1 MELKNSLPICDRCG
15 KYLEN
20 GGDIC
25 SDCATM
31 PASFFI
37 SRAVGPYEESY
48 RIAIKVFK
56 FLCRK
61 YLGVK
66 MGKMMAEVV
75 KAEPRFSPID
85 IIVPVPISQKN
96 LRERGFNQ
104 TEILAAQIG
113 RELRIK
119 TDPYILQRVKETPPQ
134 RELSREER
142 QINLLYAF
150 QVQQPGKIL
159 NKNILLVDDVF
170 TTGSTSR
177 ECARVLL
184 QAGVDKVYVI
194 TWATGKGF

>member
-1 MELKNSLPICDRCG
+1 MGLKDSLPICDKCG

-20 GGDIC
+20 GGSFC
-25 SDCATM
+25 MDCITM
-31 PASFFI
+31 PPSFYI
-37 SRAVGPYEESY
+37 ARAVGPYEDTY

-75 KAEPRFSPID
+75 KAEPRFQSID
-85 IIVPVPISQKN
+85 MIIPVPISQKN

-104 TEILAAQIG
+104 TEILASQISK
-113 RELRIK
+113 ELSIRV
-119 TDPYILQRVKETPPQ
+119 DSQILQRIKEVPSQ

-150 QVQQPGKIL
+150 EVKEPSKIIG
-159 NKNILLVDDVF
+159 KNILLVDDVF

-177 ECARVLL
+177 ECARILL
-184 QAGVDKVYVI
+184 QAGVDKVCVI